1 MIHVIAQ
8 IALTTNSR
16 KDFLVEFNHLVPEVM
31 AEAGCIEYAAAV
43 DASTDLER
51 QHRDPDRVT
60 IIEKWETLEHLQA
73 HLNAPHML
81 TYRERVGDMISHV
94 QLNILDPA

>member
-1 MIHVIAQ
+1 MIHVVAQ
-8 IALTTNSR
+8 IALTPNSR
-16 KDFLVEFNHLVPEVM
+16 KDFLVEFNQVVPPVR

-51 QHRDPDRVT
+51 QHRDPDCVT
-60 IIEKWETLEHLQA
+60 IIEKWETLEHLQD
-73 HLNAPHML
+73 HLNSSHML
-81 TYRERVGDMISHV
+81 LYRERVGGMISHV